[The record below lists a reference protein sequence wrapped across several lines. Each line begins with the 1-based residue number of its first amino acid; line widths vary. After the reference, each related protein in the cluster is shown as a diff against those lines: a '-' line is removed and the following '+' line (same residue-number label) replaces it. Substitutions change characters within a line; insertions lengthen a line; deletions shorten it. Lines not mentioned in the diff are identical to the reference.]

1 MAHSGIGERGRGG
14 CGTHG
19 PLTRRHFLFGG
30 LGALSATLLATRS
43 DAAVATA
50 HAVPRKTARCCIFI
64 NMNGAPSQLDT
75 FDPKDGPWNPR
86 DADVRDY
93 AGGIR
98 LSRRYF
104 PMLSGLTSELCVL
117 RSVSS
122 WEAAHTRG
130 QFYLQTAHSFNPAF
144 APVLPHVGAVLSHEL
159 GAKGPLPPFL
169 SLSPGQD
176 EQRQGFLP
184 GANTPFSFAPDPA
197 GLNNLTHDFWG
208 NQSRAFFNN
217 SYSMLQD
224 LDAPL
229 RAAPWSDDVA
239 AYASLTTQARSLVYN
254 DAVTRVFQFSSAD
267 DARYGGTKFARGLVT
282 ARNIVQSNMGAVFI
296 SATQDGW
303 DLHAR
308 QFNVQY
314 GATIYSQT
322 NELDRALGNLILDL
336 RASGDLARTL
346 IVVMGEFGRT
356 PGQLNSNDGRD
367 HYAAVQSALMIGGG
381 VRGGRAIGTTD
392 GSGAQI
398 TDPGWA
404 GNRPIFVEDIVATM
418 YSAMGVDWTKSI
430 ENTPL
435 GRRYIYILGADT
447 GQFGPI
453 DEVFG

>member
-1 MAHSGIGERGRGG
+1 MSGNPEMRCRRT

-30 LGALSATLLATRS
+30 IGAASATLLRTPA

-50 HAVPRKTARCCIFI
+50 NVEPRKTARCCIFI

-86 DADVRDY
+86 DADIRDY
-93 AGGIR
+93 TGGIR

-104 PMLSGLTSELCVL
+104 PMLSQLTSELCVL

-130 QFYLQTAHSFNPAF
+130 QFYMQTAHSFNPAF
-144 APVLPHVGAVLSHEL
+144 APVLPHVGAVLSYEL
-159 GAKGPLPPFL
+159 GAKGSLPPFF
-169 SLSPGQD
+169 SLAPAQD

-184 GANTPFSFAPDPA
+184 GVNTPFSFVPDPG
-197 GLNNLTHDFWG
+197 GLSNLRHDFWG
-208 NQSRAFFNN
+208 DQSKPFFDN
-217 SYSMLQD
+217 SFALLQD

-239 AYASLTTQARSLVYN
+239 AYASLTTQARGLIYN
-254 DAVTRVFQFSSAD
+254 DAVTRVFQFSKAD
-267 DARYGGTKFARGLVT
+267 DARYGGTNFARSLLT

-296 SATQDGW
+296 NATQNGW

-308 QFNVQY
+308 QFNTQY
-314 GATIYSQT
+314 GGTIYSQT
-322 NELDRALGNLILDL
+322 SEFDRALGNLILDL

-346 IVVMGEFGRT
+346 IVAMGEFGRT
-356 PGQLNSNDGRD
+356 PGPLNYNDGRD
-367 HYAAVQSALMIGGG
+367 HYTAVQSALMAGGG
-381 VRGGRAIGTTD
+381 IRGGRAIGLTD
-392 GSGAQI
+392 ANGAAI
-398 TDPGWA
+398 TDPGWR
-404 GNRPIFVEDIVATM
+404 GNRPIFVEDIVATL

-435 GRRYIYILGADT
+435 NRRYIYIPGADT

-453 DEVFG
+453 DEVFL